1 MTDSRF
7 FAGFTDNIYRFLPV
21 RMAPNDLK
29 RMHGINER
37 IAVKDYEWGIR
48 FYHQLISN
56 AAAH

>member
-1 MTDSRF
+1 
-7 FAGFTDNIYRFLPV
+7 
-21 RMAPNDLK
+21 MAPNDLQ

-37 IAVKDYEWGIR
+37 IAVKDYEWAIR